1 MLKLRD
7 IAKKS
12 LMGEPEKI
20 ATAFTG
26 FDNSYRFDKQIVLV
40 NFTATNLYH
49 LLEPT
54 VKRELEK
61 HKGLRILVQYHVI
74 FSKLLVT
81 EESTNTE
88 TIDPYINAKS
98 RRVLLG
104 TDLLSLANEI
114 HQEIW
119 KK

>member
-1 MLKLRD
+1 MLQLRD

-12 LMGEPEKI
+12 LMGVPEKI

-26 FDNSYRFDKQIVLV
+26 FDNSYRFDNQIVLI
-40 NFTATNLYH
+40 NFTATNLFH
-49 LLEPT
+49 LLQTT

-61 HKGLRILVQYHVI
+61 HKGLRILVQYQII

-104 TDLLSLANEI
+104 SDLLPLSNEM
-114 HQEIW
+114 HQ
-119 KK
+119 

>member
-12 LMGEPEKI
+12 IMEEPVKI
-20 ATAFTG
+20 ATAFAG
-26 FDNSYRFDKQIVLV
+26 FDNSYQFDKQVVLI

-49 LLEPT
+49 LLQTT

-61 HKGLRILVQYHVI
+61 HKGIRILVQYHVI

-104 TDLLSLANEI
+104 TNLLSLSNEI
-114 HQEIW
+114 HQEI
-119 KK
+119 